1 MISSCN
7 NLEEYM
13 AQYGTILG
21 NRTASAVAPLHK
33 PSRDAVIEV
42 DLLREP
48 FEAQAHVITAIIKQ
62 LRRAKTAIMVGECGV
77 GKTHLSMA
85 ACHGHADGKPYRAVV
100 MVPPHLVGKW
110 QREIAE
116 TIPDAT
122 VTVLR
127 TYHDVVKLD
136 VTQRPDAPEWY
147 VVSQTSAKMTPKWVP
162 SYVLKKRPVGVPHC
176 PRCGEPITRVE
187 GKAKRS
193 VPVPVTDLARNRM
206 TCPNEDCGEQLWQWT
221 SVPDRWPIAKYAQR
235 RMRYFFDYFV
245 VDEVH
250 QAKGEDTAIATNM
263 SRFVA
268 ASRKVIALTGTL
280 LGGYAHHLRTLLY
293 RLSPGSLIADGL
305 AYSETSKFNERYG
318 RIETTTIE
326 RGAAGLDWRKAN
338 TQSEGKQGSTRVVKS
353 VRPGVMPSLFGKH
366 LIDKAIFLSLNE
378 VADNL
383 PELSEQI
390 ISVPMD
396 FEQEVAY
403 REIEHRLKDAVAD
416 MVQRGDRRLLG
427 IMLRTLLGYCDY
439 PYGRSEIGY
448 YDTTLDGVQKWIGIV
463 TPENLSEATVRPK
476 EQALINAV
484 TAEVDAGRQCW
495 VFTTMTDKY
504 DTVARLE
511 KLMQINGFR
520 VKVLRSSVGTG
531 EREDWIAEHGPEA
544 EVIISHPG
552 LVETGLDLF
561 DKSGSYNFTT
571 LMFYQTGYG
580 LFTLRQASRRSW
592 RIGQVEQCKVL
603 YFYYD
608 KTMQSRAMTLMGRK
622 LAAAE
627 AVEGK
632 FSAEGLAAMGGEDAS
647 MEIALAQSL
656 VHQLD
661 DMDPAREWGKI
672 TKMPTATRTLKGAAL
687 ENLIRQRAALLKLD
701 PSSFIRQLTM
711 FG

>member
-1 MISSCN
+1 
-7 NLEEYM
+7 
-13 AQYGTILG
+13 
-21 NRTASAVAPLHK
+21 
-33 PSRDAVIEV
+33 
-42 DLLREP
+42 
-48 FEAQAHVITAIIKQ
+48 
-62 LRRAKTAIMVGECGV
+62 
-77 GKTHLSMA
+77 
-85 ACHGHADGKPYRAVV
+85 
-100 MVPPHLVGKW
+100 
-110 QREIAE
+110 
-116 TIPDAT
+116 
-122 VTVLR
+122 
-127 TYHDVVKLD
+127 
-136 VTQRPDAPEWY
+136 
-147 VVSQTSAKMTPKWVP
+147 
-162 SYVLKKRPVGVPHC
+162 
-176 PRCGEPITRVE
+176 
-187 GKAKRS
+187 
-193 VPVPVTDLARNRM
+193 
-206 TCPNEDCGEQLWQWT
+206 
-221 SVPDRWPIAKYAQR
+221 
-235 RMRYFFDYFV
+235 
-245 VDEVH
+245 
-250 QAKGEDTAIATNM
+250 
-263 SRFVA
+263 
-268 ASRKVIALTGTL
+268 
-280 LGGYAHHLRTLLY
+280 
-293 RLSPGSLIADGL
+293 
-305 AYSETSKFNERYG
+305 
-318 RIETTTIE
+318 
-326 RGAAGLDWRKAN
+326 
-338 TQSEGKQGSTRVVKS
+338 
-353 VRPGVMPSLFGKH
+353 
-366 LIDKAIFLSLNE
+366 
-378 VADNL
+378 
-383 PELSEQI
+383 
-390 ISVPMD
+390 MD